1 MCIGALKCRWPCLI
15 FDMSK
20 KPILTETK
28 DIYVQ
33 DSDCC
38 QDKDVGQSLVIR
50 TQDAGGGAYVVIE
63 TERWAIDADEVD
75 DFCDALK
82 RTLSRVERARE
93 ASA

>member
-1 MCIGALKCRWPCLI
+1 
-15 FDMSK
+15 MSD

-28 DIYVQ
+28 DIYAQ

-50 TQDAGGGAYVVIE
+50 TQDGGGGAYVVIE
-63 TERWAIDADEVD
+63 TERWAIDADKVD

-82 RTLSRVERARE
+82 RTLSRVERERE